1 VWPICERSSTTIFAS
16 CSNFIDPDPLAMKFA
31 ETWLREWVDPKL
43 DTEALGHKLTMAGH
57 EVKSIESQG
66 SVPSG
71 VVIAEVL
78 TVSKHPNADRL
89 SVCQVSTGKGKPV
102 EVVCGA
108 PNVVAGMKS
117 PLASPG
123 VRLSDGTNLRRSK
136 IRGVESN
143 GMLCSAIELG
153 LGDEADGI
161 IALPDDA
168 PTGTDLS
175 AYLGLPDEIFDV
187 DLTPNRGD
195 CFSVLGI
202 ARDVAAITGARLTLP
217 SLPKVAVTIDD
228 VHPVTVKDPSACPR
242 FAGRVIRN
250 IDASARSPIWMT
262 ERLRRSGLR
271 AIHPVVDV
279 TNYVMLELG
288 QPLHAYDLGL
298 LKGAIRPRFAKKG
311 EKVTL
316 LDEKEVDLV
325 QNTLLITDD
334 SGPIGIAGI
343 MGGLSTAVSNHT
355 RDVFF
360 EAAFWPPSVI
370 AGRARSYGLHTDA
383 SLRFERGVDPNGQA
397 RAVERATELLV
408 AISGGEVGPL
418 TDLVDH
424 GHLPAAASI
433 LLRRTRLERVLG
445 TRISDDK
452 VVEMLKNLQ
461 LGVEQTTDGWQ
472 VLSPAFRFDLKIEDD
487 LVEEVARI
495 YGYDLIPETT
505 ATAELPLR
513 PVSESKVDLDLVAAS
528 LVARDYQEVITYSF
542 IDANI
547 NRRFT
552 GDDSELILSNPISSE
567 MSVMRGSLWP
577 GMITSAA
584 ANVARQQER
593 VRFFEI
599 GKSFHGTLK
608 KPLEVVRVSGL
619 AIGSAVPEQWSGTAQ
634 SVDFFDIKSD
644 LEALLHMAG
653 DDYGIEFEA
662 SSHVVLQPGQ
672 VASIVRH
679 DQVIGVLGK
688 LHPAVARSF
697 DINKDVILFELDAA
711 LAFTSYVPK
720 SSVVSKFPA
729 IRRDISV
736 VVDENIS
743 AGDLV
748 KVAVSSAPDLIRNVT
763 IFDVYQGPGIE
774 AGRKSIALGL
784 ILQETSRTLT
794 DEDADSVMDAAVRNL
809 KREFAADLRD

>member
-1 VWPICERSSTTIFAS
+1 
-16 CSNFIDPDPLAMKFA
+16 MKFP

-43 DTEALGHKLTMAGH
+43 DATELGHKLTMAGH
-57 EVKSIESQG
+57 EVNSIEVQG
-66 SVPSG
+66 SGLTG

-78 TVSKHPNADRL
+78 AVGKHPDADRL

-117 PLASPG
+117 PFAAPG
-123 VRLSDGTNLRRSK
+123 VCLPDGTKLQRSK
-136 IRGVESN
+136 IRGVQSN
-143 GMLCSAIELG
+143 GMLCSSFELR
-153 LGDEADGI
+153 LGDDADGI
-161 IALPDDA
+161 IKLPDDA

-175 AYLGLPDEIFDV
+175 EYLGLPDNIFDV

-202 ARDVAAITGARLTLP
+202 ARDVAAMTATDLTTAVF
-217 SLPKVAVTIDD
+217 PKVRATVEDTQAVE
-228 VHPVTVKDPSACPR
+228 VKDPSACPR

-250 IDASARSPIWMT
+250 IDPDARSPIWMT

-288 QPLHAYDLGL
+288 QPLHAYDLKL
-298 LKGAIRPRFAKKG
+298 VNGAIRPRFSKRG

-316 LDEKEVDLV
+316 LDEKEIELTKD
-325 QNTLLITDD
+325 TLLITDD
-334 SGPIGIAGI
+334 SGPVGLAGI
-343 MGGLSTAVSNHT
+343 MGGISTAVSEAT
-355 RDVFF
+355 QDVFF

-418 TDLVDH
+418 TDFIDEN
-424 GHLPAAASI
+424 HLPSTRSI
-433 LLRRTRLERVLG
+433 SLRRARLERVLG
-445 TRISDDK
+445 TEIPDDI
-452 VVEMLKNLQ
+452 VADILKNLQ
-461 LGVEQTTDGWQ
+461 LNIEQDADGWQ
-472 VLSPAFRFDLKIEDD
+472 VTPPAFRFDLAIEDD
-487 LVEEVARI
+487 LVEEIARI

-513 PVSESKVDLDLVAAS
+513 PVTESIIDMELVAAS
-528 LVARDYQEVITYSF
+528 LAARDYQEIITYSF
-542 IDANI
+542 IDAEN

-552 GDDSELILSNPISSE
+552 GEDSKLVLSNPISSE

-577 GMITSAA
+577 GMIAVAA

-599 GKSFHGTLK
+599 GKSFHGKLK
-608 KPLEVVRVSGL
+608 KPLEIIRVSGL
-619 AIGSAVPEQWSGTAQ
+619 AIGSAVPEQWGGPAQ
-634 SVDFFDIKSD
+634 GVDFFDIKSD
-644 LEALLHMAG
+644 LNALLRLVG
-653 DDYGIEFEA
+653 DETKLDFEA
-662 SSHVVLQPGQ
+662 SSHVALQSGQ
-672 VASIVRH
+672 VANIVR
-679 DQVIGVLGK
+679 DGQVIGVLGK
-688 LHPAVARSF
+688 LHPAIAQTF
-697 DINKDVILFELDAA
+697 DLDKDVILFELDAA
-711 LAFTSYVPK
+711 LAFASSVPK
-720 SSVVSKFPA
+720 SSAVSKFPA
-729 IRRDISV
+729 IRRDIAV
-736 VVDENIS
+736 VVDENVA

-748 KVAVSSAPDLIRNVT
+748 KVAASSAPDLIQNVT
-763 IFDVYQGPGIE
+763 IFDVYKGPGIE

-794 DEDADSVMDAAVRNL
+794 DEDADSAMDAAVRDL
-809 KREFAADLRD
+809 KREFAAELRD